1 MPLLLRYNKVRV
13 SRGKVHVI
21 MLHVGSVPNHFSNSY
36 IQEKKTQ
43 RNKRYDKVNIPIQE
57 SW

>member
-1 MPLLLRYNKVRV
+1 MSLLLRYNKVRV

-21 MLHVGSVPNHFSNSY
+21 MQHVGSVSNHFSNSY
-36 IQEKKTQ
+36 KQEKTQ
-43 RNKRYDKVNIPIQE
+43 RNKKYDIVNIPIQE